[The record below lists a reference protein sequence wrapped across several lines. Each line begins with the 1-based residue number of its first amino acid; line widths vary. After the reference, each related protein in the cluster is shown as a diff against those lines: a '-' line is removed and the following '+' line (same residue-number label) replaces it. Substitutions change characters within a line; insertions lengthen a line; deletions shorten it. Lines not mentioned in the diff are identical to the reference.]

1 MTTVGM
7 TTTGSGVARTR
18 RAVMGAIAA
27 LASTAAVAT
36 AALAAPAAAAPA
48 ERVVVIVPGQQ
59 LYAGNAQNE
68 ETFRPLAEAIRAD
81 GNTVVLSLIHI

>member
-1 MTTVGM
+1 MTTAGM
-7 TTTGSGVARTR
+7 GTAGAGFARTR
-18 RAVMGAIAA
+18 RAVLGAIAA
-27 LASTAAVAT
+27 LASTAAGAT

-68 ETFRPLAEAIRAD
+68 ETFRPLAEAIRDSGLWRA
-81 GNTVVLSLIHI
+81 